1 MDEYK
6 IVQLLHNYKCYG
18 VDQSRFRKLLQ
29 SSAKN
34 LKNNFPKTTRSF
46 LPAVQF
52 VSSLNV

>member
-34 LKNNFPKTTRSF
+34 LKNNFPKMTRSF